1 MTFLMAVEFA
11 FCVAIIFGSLDYLR
25 AVMFWDK
32 PLESLSF
39 LLLAC
44 GAFGL
49 LIDIAAGYSPN
60 FWGVMSHAGVL
71 TFAISRLPELR
82 RHYWGANA

>member
-1 MTFLMAVEFA
+1 MSFLMAVEFV

-32 PLESLSF
+32 PLESVSF

-60 FWGVMSHAGVL
+60 FWGVISHAGVIL
-71 TFAISRLPELR
+71 FALSRLPELR
-82 RHYWGANA
+82 RHYRGAHA

>member
-1 MTFLMAVEFA
+1 MTFLMGVEFV
-11 FCVAIIFGSLDYLR
+11 FCVGIIFGSLDYLR

-32 PLESLSF
+32 PMESASF

-49 LIDIAAGYSPN
+49 LIDIIDGYSPN
-60 FWGVMSHAGVL
+60 FWGVMSHAGVIL
-71 TFAISRLPELR
+71 FALSRLPELR
-82 RHYWGANA
+82 RHYQGSHA